1 MHCTHRFPTH
11 CALSRHCPSEEDE
24 RRPSHCRV
32 FHLDAANSTRLS
44 PDSIGENGAAVARS
58 TTKKL
63 FNSYF
68 LHRPFYL
75 IFPLNFYGCGKEKKQ
90 RRWRCPRKL
99 APLSVPRDAL
109 SPFLMDDVR
118 EAFVLSSAV
127 VLASEEEECNQR
139 REMLFLPLPARDF
152 FLLACFALCLSRLKR
167 AQSFYPRLVHRHF
180 RSRDGNRDDGKWD

>member
-1 MHCTHRFPTH
+1 MRLRSRPMHCTHRFPTH
-11 CALSRHCPSEEDE
+11 CALSRHCPPTEDE

-44 PDSIGENGAAVARS
+44 PDSIGENGAAASLAVHH
-58 TTKKL
+58 KKL
-63 FNSYF
+63 FNSF
-68 LHRPFYL
+68 VSSAFSFYL
-75 IFPLNFYGCGKEKKQ
+75 ILPLNFYGCRQEKKQ

-99 APLSVPRDAL
+99 APPPSVPRDAL

-152 FLLACFALCLSRLKR
+152 FLLACFALLLSRLKR

-180 RSRDGNRDDGKWD
+180 